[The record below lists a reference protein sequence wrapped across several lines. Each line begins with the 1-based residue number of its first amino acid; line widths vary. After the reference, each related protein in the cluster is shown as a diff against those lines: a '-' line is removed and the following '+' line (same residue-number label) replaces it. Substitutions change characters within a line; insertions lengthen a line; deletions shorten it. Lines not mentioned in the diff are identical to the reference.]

1 MTTWMSRRAAL
12 ALPALVAAGTAR
24 AQSWAPERPVRIVV
38 PFGPGNSTDAAAR
51 ILAEALAPRLGRPVL
66 VDNKPGATTT
76 IGAAEVA
83 RAAPDGHTL
92 LLAPPP
98 FVITQFAF
106 PRLPYDPETAFR
118 PVGLVATSPVFL
130 AVRADLP
137 ARHVGELVAL
147 ARARPGALTY
157 ASVGVGSLP
166 NVAAELVKLRA
177 GGIDILHVPY
187 TGGGPAATDLVAGRV
202 DMFFTVELEVKPYVD
217 AGRVRLIGVASE
229 ARLPGRPDIPALG
242 EHIDPLRAAFWIGFM
257 APARTPDAAVAR
269 LNAEVNAVLAIPAI
283 ASRLAEIALTVAP
296 GTPTGLGEML
306 VQERRQWGE
315 AVRAAGIRIE

>member
-1 MTTWMSRRAAL
+1 MTTTIGRRAAL
-12 ALPALVAAGTAR
+12 ALPAVLAAGAAR
-24 AQSWAPERPVRIVV
+24 AQAWSPDRPVRIIV
-38 PFGPGNSTDAAAR
+38 PFPPGNSTDAAAR
-51 ILAEALAPRLGRPVL
+51 ILAEALSLRLGRPV
-66 VDNKPGATTT
+66 VVENKPGATTT

-106 PRLPYDPETAFR
+106 PRLPYEAEMAFR

-137 ARHVGELVAL
+137 AQNVAELLAL
-147 ARARPGALTY
+147 ARAQPGRLTY

-166 NVAAELVKLRA
+166 NVAAELMKLRA
-177 GGIDILHVPY
+177 GVDVLHVPY

-202 DMFFTVELEVKPYVD
+202 DMFFTVELEVKPYID
-217 AGRVRLIGVASE
+217 AGRVRLIGVATE
-229 ARLPGRPDIPALG
+229 GRLPGRPETMTLAEQG
-242 EHIDPLRAAFWIGFM
+242 AALRAFFWIGFL

-269 LNAEVNAVLAIPAI
+269 INAEVNAVLGIPAI
-283 ASRLAEIALTVAP
+283 VNRLQEIALTASP
-296 GTPTGLGEML
+296 STPEAFGTLLTD
-306 VQERRQWGE
+306 ERRQWSE
-315 AVRAAGIRIE
+315 AVRAANIRIE